1 MCRGGDICFAV
12 SEPPAL
18 DGKDPA
24 RGWLYVNVTET
35 IETTNPLTA
44 ADRCDR
50 CGAQAYVRVQLP
62 VGELLFCA
70 HHARE
75 HAPKYSALA
84 THVQDETDR
93 LLAEHGAGA
102 GAAR

>member
-1 MCRGGDICFAV
+1 
-12 SEPPAL
+12 
-18 DGKDPA
+18 
-24 RGWLYVNVTET
+24 
-35 IETTNPLTA
+35 
-44 ADRCDR
+44 
-50 CGAQAYVRVQLP
+50 

-84 THVQDETDR
+84 THVQDETDK